1 VEEDHLC
8 QLDDNQ
14 GGSVR
19 HTTLKFSSWTTP
31 RRRQRVVEELPRT
44 MSGCPPADNVN
55 RAIVVKM
62 SLLSE
67 ATLANPY
74 PISRTPH
81 HPEGHSPS
89 PRCQEDGDQA
99 APCLAGG
106 RGHACRTYLWK
117 EGVDSP
123 PPLFRPCD
131 PVGRA
136 MRRPIGT

>member
-1 VEEDHLC
+1 VHRLGAREPPHRHRRVEEDHLC

-55 RAIVVKM
+55 RGIVVKM

-67 ATLANPY
+67 ATLENPY
-74 PISRTPH
+74 PHLQDTTSPGGPLPFPSLPRRWRSSCSMFGRRSGRCMSYLFLEGGSR
-81 HPEGHSPS
+81 
-89 PRCQEDGDQA
+89 
-99 APCLAGG
+99 
-106 RGHACRTYLWK
+106 
-117 EGVDSP
+117 
-123 PPLFRPCD
+123 
-131 PVGRA
+131 
-136 MRRPIGT
+136 